1 MMSDFKLS
9 AKRRTVVGKK
19 VNALRRQGLLPAVIY
34 GAGIEAL
41 PIELDAIEASRV
53 LSSVGGSTLVSLTVD
68 KDQHQVLVR
77 DAQRDV
83 IRRDL
88 LHVDFLKV
96 SMDVT
101 IRTEVPVDFVGEA
114 PAVSEQG
121 GVLVTE
127 LTEIEVEALPSD
139 LPDRIVVDL
148 EPLAEIDD
156 TITVGDLFF
165 DKGVEVLTSP
175 EEVLARVIYQ
185 VEEIIE
191 EEEEIEEIIPT
202 ELEPEL
208 VERGKR
214 EEVEGEEKT
223 REEE

>member
-1 MMSDFKLS
+1 MSDVKLN
-9 AKRRTVVGKK
+9 AKRRGVIGKK
-19 VNALRRQGLLPAVIY
+19 VKALRRQGLLPAVLY
-34 GAGIEAL
+34 GVGIEPL
-41 PIELDAIEASRV
+41 PIELDAKEASRV
-53 LSSVGGSTLVSLTVD
+53 LSSVRGSTLVTLTVD

-77 DAQRDV
+77 DEQRDV

-88 LHVDFLKV
+88 IHVDFLKV
-96 SMDVT
+96 AMDVT

-114 PAVSEQG
+114 PAVSDRG

-127 LTEIEVEALPSD
+127 LTEIEVEALPAD

-165 DKGVEVLTSP
+165 GKGVEVLTSP
-175 EEVLARVIYQ
+175 DEVLARVIYQ
-185 VEEIIE
+185 MEEEIV
-191 EEEEIEEIIPT
+191 EEEIEEMIPM
-202 ELEPEL
+202 EMEPEL

-214 EEVEGEEKT
+214 EEIEEGGKT
-223 REEE
+223 EEED

>member
-9 AKRRTVVGKK
+9 AKRRTVIGKK
-19 VNALRRQGLLPAVIY
+19 VKALRRQGLLPAVLY
-34 GAGIEAL
+34 GVGIEPL
-41 PIELDAIEASRV
+41 PIELDAREASSV
-53 LSSVGGSTLVSLTVD
+53 LSGVRGSTLVSLAVD

-77 DAQRDV
+77 DYQRDV

-96 SMDVT
+96 AMDVT

-127 LTEIEVEALPSD
+127 LTEIEVEALPAD

-148 EPLAEIDD
+148 APLAEIDD

-165 DKGVEVLTSP
+165 EKGVEVLTSP

-185 VEEIIE
+185 MEEEIE
-191 EEEEIEEIIPT
+191 EVEEIEEIIPS
-202 ELEPEL
+202 EIEPEL

-214 EEVEGEEKT
+214 EEVEEEDKT
-223 REEE
+223 KEEE